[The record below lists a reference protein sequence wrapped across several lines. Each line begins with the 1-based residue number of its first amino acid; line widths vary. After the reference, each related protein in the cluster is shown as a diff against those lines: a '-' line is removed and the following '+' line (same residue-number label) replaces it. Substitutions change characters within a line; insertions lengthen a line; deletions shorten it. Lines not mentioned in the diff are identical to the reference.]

1 MTTLRTTLGTSR
13 SHRAGVLGL
22 GAAAVAIIPIG
33 VRFLA
38 APKAAQAG
46 YGLTTTPENPYGRAK
61 GIRDIATGLMTL
73 AVLARGD
80 GRLAGQV
87 GLAAATIPLGDMV
100 VVLRSGGRP
109 QDAFGIHGATCLVMA
124 ASAAALLAD
133 RRRN

>member
-1 MTTLRTTLGTSR
+1 MTTLRQTSGPSR
-13 SHRAGVLGL
+13 AHRAGLLGL

-33 VRFLA
+33 VRFLV
-38 APKAAQAG
+38 APDAAQTG
-46 YGLTTTPENPYGRAK
+46 YGLPTTADDPYGRAK

-100 VVLRSGGRP
+100 VVLRGGGRP
-109 QDAFGIHGATCLVMA
+109 RDAFGIHGATCLVMA
-124 ASAAALLAD
+124 ASAAGLLAT
-133 RRRN
+133 R